1 MALSRESADIFA
13 LNALGWI
20 VGQEDILP
28 AFLGATGSS
37 EGDIRDRVSDPEFL
51 LSVLD
56 FLMMDDQWIISCCDA
71 LQVPYERV
79 NEARQAM
86 PGGAEVSWT

>member
-1 MALSRESADIFA
+1 MALSQENAEIFS

-20 VGQEDILP
+20 VSQEDLLP
-28 AFLGATGSS
+28 AFLGASGAS
-37 EGDIRDRVSDPEFL
+37 EGDIRTRASDPVFL

-71 LQVPYERV
+71 LNVPYERV
-79 NEARQAM
+79 GEARQAM
-86 PGGAEVSWT
+86 PGGAEISWT

>member
-1 MALSRESADIFA
+1 MALSQENAEIFS

-20 VGQEDILP
+20 VSQEDLLP
-28 AFLGATGSS
+28 AFLGASGAS
-37 EGDIRDRVSDPEFL
+37 EGDIRTRASDPAFL

-71 LQVPYERV
+71 LNVPYERV
-79 NEARQAM
+79 GEARQAM

>member
-1 MALSRESADIFA
+1 MSVTRESAEVFA

-20 VGQEDILP
+20 VGQDDILP
-28 AFLGATGSS
+28 AFLNASGTS
-37 EGDIRDRVSDPEFL
+37 ENDVRARVGEPEFL

-56 FLMMDDQWIISCCDA
+56 FLMMDDQWIIACCDA

-79 NEARQAM
+79 SEARQM
-86 PGGAEVSWT
+86 LPGGAEVSWT